1 MKTYAIA
8 MVKDERDIIR
18 STVARMMCQVDRV
31 IVADNGSTDGTR
43 EILDRFDIDVI
54 DDPEP
59 GYYQS
64 VKMSNLARM
73 AMEDGADF
81 LVPFDADE
89 VWITANCNRRIAD
102 VFAELP
108 PEAMIADAAVLD
120 HVAIIG
126 DPCMS
131 EWRRPEVLPLRKVA
145 CRAAEGLTIE
155 QGNHG
160 ARYEGIRHPLRVSG
174 LLEVRH
180 FPYRSPEQMIRK
192 ARNGA
197 AAYAATDLPE
207 SVGAHWRGY
216 GNLTDEQIT
225 ATFNR
230 YFATSDPKA
239 DGLVHDP
246 V

>member
-8 MVKDERDIIR
+8 MVKDERDVIR
-18 STVARMMCQVDRV
+18 STVARMMRQVDRV
-31 IVADNGSTDGTR
+31 LIADNASTDGTR
-43 EILDRFDIDVI
+43 EILERFDIDLI
-54 DDPEP
+54 DEPDPA
-59 GYYQS
+59 YYQS
-64 VKMSNLARM
+64 ERMTNLARM

-81 LVPFDADE
+81 LIPFDADE
-89 VWITANCNRRIAD
+89 VWITADRNRRIAD
-102 VFAELP
+102 VLADLP

-120 HVAIIG
+120 HVAIVG
-126 DPCMS
+126 DPRMS
-131 EWRRPEVLPLRKVA
+131 EWRRSEILPLRKVA
-145 CRAAEGLTIE
+145 CRAGEGLTIE

-160 ARYEGIRHPLRVSG
+160 ARYEGIAHPLRVSG

-180 FPYRSPEQMIRK
+180 FPYRSAQQMIRK

-207 SVGAHWRGY
+207 RVGAHWRGY
-216 GNLTDEQIT
+216 GRLTDEQIT
-225 ATFNR
+225 EVFET

-239 DGLVHDP
+239 DGLIHDP